1 MPDGG
6 SRHEPDRQG
15 LGPRILSGTLQND
28 ERKADVRILVVE
40 DETELADAVVEALQ
54 DEYHAVDHAA
64 DGKKADELMH
74 VHDYDLVVLDWNIP
88 PPTGVELLRQWRQE
102 GYGTPVLVL
111 TGSRTSVRDKVD
123 GLDIGADDY
132 LTKPFAFAEF
142 RARIRSL
149 LRRRKE
155 RLHTN
160 LEAGD
165 LVMERAARAVTVNG
179 DPLHL
184 SPKEFGLLE
193 YLLLHK
199 DQVVSRRDLSEHVWD
214 ESFDPMSNVIDVL
227 IHRLRKKVDGTRPT
241 KLLHTVP
248 GAGYMLK
255 SERA

>member
-1 MPDGG
+1 
-6 SRHEPDRQG
+6 
-15 LGPRILSGTLQND
+15 
-28 ERKADVRILVVE
+28 VRILVVE

-54 DEYHAVDHAA
+54 DDYHAVDHAA
-64 DGKKADELMH
+64 DGKRADELMH

-111 TGSRTSVRDKVD
+111 TGSRTGVRDKVE
-123 GLDIGADDY
+123 GLDTGADDY
-132 LTKPFAFAEF
+132 LTKPFAFAEL

-155 RLHTN
+155 RLHTD

-227 IHRLRKKVDGTRPT
+227 IHRLRKKVDGIRPT